1 MSTSSDIIS
10 LFNTSQEIYTPIV
23 IPPTDKY
30 MFLLCKAIL
39 TILYS
44 ISLGTDEGCPSGIIL
59 TDAAYKCSIETNV
72 SFDPIIGASKLYNP
86 SIKDNSTN
94 GLRQKIER

>member
-10 LFNTSQEIYTPIV
+10 LFNTDWESCAPIV
-23 IPPTDKY
+23 SPPTNDN
-30 MFLLCKAIL
+30 MVRLCEAIL

>member
-1 MSTSSDIIS
+1 MSAFSGIIS
-10 LFNTSQEIYTPIV
+10 LFNTDQESYAPI
-23 IPPTDKY
+23 IGPPTDEN
-30 MFLLCKAIL
+30 MVRLREAIL